1 VVATKLKKIADER
14 GVKYVA
20 IAKATSIPIDAI
32 SKSFNG
38 KRQLLADE
46 LLLICRFMN
55 ISFSE
60 LASLT
65 EEPQAT

>member
-1 VVATKLKKIADER
+1 MVATKLKKIADER

-20 IAKATSIPIDAI
+20 IAKATNIPIDAI

-46 LLLICRFMN
+46 LLSICRFMN

-65 EEPQAT
+65 ENPST